1 MSIDIESLVDALVGS
16 DVPGSTVTLRVKKA
30 GSGDLKDVEVVRVE
44 SRELA
49 DKRRLFELFTDIEN
63 YIGDLPVWFAYSLT
77 YSGWPA
83 ACLPHACRMPAACL
97 PHACR
102 ASERA
107 AYDVLCWLRLL
118 WGLHWAVA
126 CTRKMSRESQ

>member
-83 ACLPHACRMPAACL
+83 ACLPHACR
-97 PHACR
+97 